1 MTAPPDTDPGLQRF
15 RIHLQSERDASRH
28 TLESY
33 GRDVLQFAAF
43 VWPDTAPPYPWKA
56 ADRFAARGFLVAFQ
70 KADAAPATTA
80 RKLSSLRAFYRFLIR
95 DGLARDNPFD
105 GLRPPRQPRALPDV
119 LSARD
124 VERLLEA
131 PIRRFDQRVRDPDKP
146 VDPITRYLALRDAA
160 LLELLY
166 STGARVSE
174 AAGLTE
180 SDIDLLGGT
189 ALMRGKG
196 KKERL
201 CPLGGPA
208 CRALKSTLDLAADI
222 WPGTRRAARPV
233 FRNVRGE
240 PITTRSIERMM
251 KQMLPE
257 AGLPSDFSPHALRHS
272 FATHML
278 DAGADLRSVQEL
290 LGHAS
295 MSTTQIYT
303 HVSIEHIKRVYRDAH
318 PRA

>member
-1 MTAPPDTDPGLQRF
+1 MTAPVDTDPGLSRF
-15 RIHLQSERDASRH
+15 GIYLQSEREASPH
-28 TLESY
+28 TLDNY
-33 GRDVLQFAAF
+33 RRDVLQFAAY
-43 VWPDTAPPYPWKA
+43 VWPDTPPPYPWKA

-80 RKLSSLRAFYRFLIR
+80 RKLSALRAYYRFLIR

-119 LSARD
+119 LSAQD
-124 VERLLEA
+124 VDRLLEA
-131 PIRRFDQRVRDPDKP
+131 PRKRFEQRQRDADAPPDA
-146 VDPITRYLALRDAA
+146 IARYLALRDTA
-160 LLELLY
+160 LLEVLY
-166 STGARVSE
+166 STGTRVSE

-180 SDIDLLGGT
+180 AAVDLLGGT
-189 ALMRGKG
+189 ALVRGKG

-208 CRALKSTLDLAADI
+208 CRALKQAIDLAAEI
-222 WPGTRRAARPV
+222 WPGRRRDARPV

-240 PITTRSIERMM
+240 PLTTRSIERMM
-251 KQMLPE
+251 KQMLPV
-257 AGLPSDFSPHALRHS
+257 AGLPADFSPHALRHS